1 MRGLGL
7 VWACDPAWWF
17 VYTGRWTVHQRDQMT
32 APPFNPYT
40 TLSLHHKPTLHQPHQ
55 PPPTPPVPSFTVK
68 LYALLFLLVVVLSE
82 LEWTKL
88 VRENAITHNWIVRGA
103 FYVL

>member
-1 MRGLGL
+1 MSFDL
-7 VWACDPAWWF
+7 WWSHQSPAPEK
-17 VYTGRWTVHQRDQMT
+17 T
-32 APPFNPYT
+32 P
-40 TLSLHHKPTLHQPHQ
+40 HHPQSPSFHPH
-55 PPPTPPVPSFTVK
+55 PNHTKTVPSFTVK